1 MVDKKSI
8 LPFIKAQL
16 PKHITDS
23 DSLFPSFIEAYYEW
37 LNKPENAQYT
47 LYTLSTVTN
56 IDKSIEAFTEEFFA
70 EYLNKFPTNLLT
82 DKSLTI
88 KHIVDLYKA
97 KGTPAAYKLL
107 FRILYNDKIDIIY
120 PGDFVF
126 KPSDNRWVQ
135 DFTFFVTIKQGNI
148 QNLVGE
154 EVIVNTVN
162 GNVIVFVE
170 RIKFIRDG
178 YYQIYIDKSYIGTIS
193 FGDTVTFEDVIC
205 TIVPTTTKV
214 RIKQKGS
221 GFKLGDVFLLAD
233 GIGYGSTVKVSKID
247 DNGGILA
254 VTFIEYGVGYSS
266 NFDFN
271 VSTASASVT
280 DTVIPG
286 ANTTVNDY
294 IKNIID
300 SGYIVQNNY
309 VDVNYSEPTYIG
321 AILSTFYAET
331 ANASDP
337 NAAIFSVE
345 IGAIAKYLGYW
356 ESNKSFPSDNIYI
369 HDGEYYQTYSYVINS
384 QIQFNEYKDILKN
397 LIHPA
402 GFALFGQY
410 EILNSFD
417 IGASLQNLINAFKVA
432 LLDVVYTDDTN
443 ISFNVNTVLSDS
455 FALSDFLTKSAIK
468 VLTDTQSVAD
478 SAPKF
483 TFTKSLTD
491 SVTVTDLINYINTIS
506 NLTDSTSMTDLL
518 AVSMIKALAD
528 SASAVDAAPNL
539 STTKVLSDSQAVTD
553 NATRTFTKALT
564 DSITVTD
571 LLNYINT
578 GSVLSDAQSVTD
590 VSTNTVTKVLSDS
603 ATPTD
608 DEIFNMTKVLSDTL
622 GALSDSASIAFT
634 KVLSDSVTIT
644 DDRTVVPTY
653 PKEDSTTATDL
664 STYAFTKALADSATP
679 TDVYSY
685 NITKI
690 LADSFGLT
698 DAATKSIEKPFT
710 ETLTATDTNAISFST
725 SVSEILSVTDDDTYA
740 FTKALNETLISVDT
754 GDVWLNPYVID
765 SSPYFAEDYI
775 EGKVYFYGGAAPQ
788 LDNMQTVYLDFNE
801 QSYNVQEV

>member
-23 DSLFPSFIEAYYEW
+23 DSLFPPFVEAYYEW
-37 LNKPENAQYT
+37 LNKPENAQHT

-56 IDKSIEAFTEEFFA
+56 IDKSIEAFTDEFFA
-70 EYLNKFPTNLLT
+70 EYLNKFPASLLT
-82 DKSLTI
+82 DKALTI

-120 PGDFVF
+120 PGDYVF
-126 KPSDNRWVQ
+126 RPSDNKWVQ
-135 DFTFFVTIKQGNI
+135 DFTFFVTVKQGNI

-154 EVIVNTVN
+154 EVIVDTVN

-170 RIKFIRDG
+170 RIKFVRDG
-178 YYQIYIDKSYIGTIS
+178 FYQIYIDKSYIGTIS
-193 FGDTVTFEDVIC
+193 FGDTLTFDDVIC

-221 GFKLGDVFLLAD
+221 GFKLGDIFLLAD

-247 DNGGILA
+247 DAGGILA
-254 VTFIEYGVGYSS
+254 VSFIEYGVGYSS

-286 ANTTVNDY
+286 VNTTVNDY

-309 VDVNYSEPTYIG
+309 VDVDYSEPTYIG
-321 AILSTFYAET
+321 SILSTFYAET

-356 ESNKSFPSDNIYI
+356 ESNRSFPSDNIYL

-432 LLDVVYTDDTN
+432 LLDVAYTDDTN
-443 ISFNVNTVLSDS
+443 ISFNVNTVLNDS

-478 SAPKF
+478 SAPTF
-483 TFTKSLTD
+483 AFTKSLTD
-491 SVTVTDLINYINTIS
+491 SVTVTDLINYINTVS
-506 NLTDSTSMTDLL
+506 NLSDNTSMTDLL

-528 SASAVDAAPNL
+528 SAAATDSAPNIA
-539 STTKVLSDSQAVTD
+539 TTKVLSDSQSVSD
-553 NATRTFTKALT
+553 SATRTFTKALA

-578 GSVLSDAQSVTD
+578 GSVLSDTTSMTD
-590 VSTNTVTKVLSDS
+590 FSTSAFTKVLADT

-608 DEIFNMTKVLSDTL
+608 NDIFNMTKALSDTL

-644 DDRTVVPTY
+644 DERTVVPTY

-685 NITKI
+685 SINKI
-690 LADSFGLT
+690 LSDAFGLT
-698 DAATKSIEKPFT
+698 DA
-710 ETLTATDTNAISFST
+710 
-725 SVSEILSVTDDDTYA
+725 
-740 FTKALNETLISVDT
+740 TLISVSKDFSESLVAT
-754 GDVWLNPYVID
+754 DLYNINTTKDFSDSASITDAYLFNIEKGLTDSALSDDIGYVWLNPYVLD
-765 SSPYFAEDYI
+765 DVSYFAEDYMTGI
-775 EGKVYFYGGAAPQ
+775 INF
-788 LDNMQTVYLDFNE
+788 T
-801 QSYNVQEV
+801 

>member
-37 LNKPENAQYT
+37 LNKPDNAQHT

-56 IDKSIEAFTEEFFA
+56 IDESIDKFTQEFFSQ
-70 EYLNKFPTNLLT
+70 YLNNFPTNLLT
-82 DKSLTI
+82 DKALTI

-107 FRILYNDKIDIIY
+107 FRILYNDKVDIIY
-120 PGDFVF
+120 PGDYVF

-135 DFTFFVTIKQGNI
+135 DFTFFVTVSRGNI
-148 QNLVGE
+148 QHLVGE

-162 GNVIVFVE
+162 GTVIVFVE

-178 YYQIYIDKSYIGTIS
+178 FYQIFIDKNYIGTIA
-193 FGDTVTFEDVIC
+193 FGDTVTFSDVECVI
-205 TIVPTTTKV
+205 IPTTTKV
-214 RIKQKGS
+214 KIKQKGS
-221 GFKLGDVFLLAD
+221 GFKLGDIFFLAD

-247 DNGGILA
+247 DVGGILA

-266 NFDFN
+266 NFEFN
-271 VSTASASVT
+271 VSTASTLVT

-309 VDVNYSEPTYIG
+309 VDVDYSEPTYIG

-331 ANASDP
+331 ANAEDP
-337 NAAIFSVE
+337 NAAVFSVE
-345 IGAIAKYLGYW
+345 IGAIARYLGYW
-356 ESNKSFPSDNIYI
+356 ENNKSFPSDTIYL

-410 EILNSFD
+410 EILNTFD

-432 LLDVVYTDDTN
+432 LLDIAYTDDSD
-443 ISFNVNTVLSDS
+443 ISFNISTALSDS
-455 FALSDFLTKSAIK
+455 FSLSDFLAKSAIK
-468 VLTDTQSVAD
+468 VLSDSQSIAD

-483 TFTKSLTD
+483 TINKTLTD
-491 SVTVTDLINYINTIS
+491 SITVTDLLNYINVVG
-506 NLTDSTSMTDLL
+506 NLADATSMTDLL
-518 AVSMIKALAD
+518 AVSMIKALVDSTPAVD
-528 SASAVDAAPNL
+528 SAPVIA
-539 STTKVLSDSQAVTD
+539 TTKVLSDSQSVAD
-553 NATRTFTKALT
+553 SATRNFTKSLA
-564 DSITVTD
+564 DSVTVTD
-571 LLNYINT
+571 LLNYI
-578 GSVLSDAQSVTD
+578 SKESALSDNTSMSDTSTFAFTKALTD
-590 VSTNTVTKVLSDS
+590 T

-608 DEIFNMTKVLSDTL
+608 TEIFTMTKLLSDTL
-622 GALSDSASIAFT
+622 GALTDTTVITFT
-634 KVLSDSVTIT
+634 KVLADSVTIT
-644 DDRTVVPTY
+644 DTKTIVPTY
-653 PKEDSTTATDL
+653 PKEDSASATDI
-664 STYAFTKALADSATP
+664 SSYTFAKALADIAVLTDEQNYSINKVLADTFGVTDTKNLDIGKVFQDSTTVVDIYNINTTKNFSDSASIA
-679 TDVYSY
+679 DEYLF
-685 NITKI
+685 NITK
-690 LADSFGLT
+690 SLT
-698 DAATKSIEKPFT
+698 DSATSDDNGSIW
-710 ETLTATDTNAISFST
+710 I
-725 SVSEILSVTDDDTYA
+725 
-740 FTKALNETLISVDT
+740 
-754 GDVWLNPYVID
+754 NPYVLD
-765 SSPYFAEDYI
+765 TTSYFAEDYMTGI
-775 EGKVYFYGGAAPQ
+775 TLF
-788 LDNMQTVYLDFNE
+788 T
-801 QSYNVQEV
+801 